1 MYLNDIIGIYNNL
14 LEVSMYIAL
23 GIIAL
28 YFQALVYEGGH
39 FVFGRLNKAE
49 IKEFTIGV
57 GWNLFSKKIG
67 ETTYNFKI
75 IPLGG
80 YIVFSDD
87 DNNKDKSFRGKTL
100 FSKLSI
106 YASGLI
112 MSIFSV
118 IILMAISI
126 GVYGYKSTEV
136 NNVDGTY
143 KAVSEGHTVL
153 AVNDKNIFTG
163 EEVAYEM
170 NFAGKD
176 GIVILEKEDAV
187 TAKVKLQDL
196 DYKDIDFNRVEEVN
210 VFDSIEMSVKRTFTL
225 IKSTYNEFYKMITK
239 EINLRNYLSGLCD
252 IVNQTSKGIESFLYK
267 LIWFTIY
274 IQITCICINIIPL
287 PILDGGKILIELI
300 NSVKKNKISTK
311 AVTMMELGSLGIS
324 ILVLIFV
331 II

>member
-1 MYLNDIIGIYNNL
+1 
-14 LEVSMYIAL
+14 MYIVL

-28 YFQALVYEGGH
+28 YFQVLVYEGGH
-39 FVFGRLNKAE
+39 FIFGRLNKTE

-87 DNNKDKSFRGKTL
+87 DNNKDKSFGGKTL

-106 YASGLI
+106 YASGLL
-112 MSIFSV
+112 MSILSV
-118 IILMAISI
+118 IILITISI
-126 GVYGYKSTEV
+126 GIFGYKSTSV
-136 NNVDGTY
+136 NNIDSTY
-143 KAVSEGHTVL
+143 KDVSEGYTVV

-163 EEVAYEM
+163 EEAVYEM
-170 NFAGKD
+170 NFAGEY
-176 GIVILEKEDAV
+176 GTIILEKEDGV
-187 TAKVKLQDL
+187 TEKAKLQDL
-196 DYKDIDFNRVEEVN
+196 DYRDIDFNRVEEVN

-239 EINLRNYLSGLCD
+239 KINLRDYLSDLCH
-252 IVNQTSKGIESFLYK
+252 IVNQTSKGRESFLYK
-267 LIWFTIY
+267 LIWFTAY
-274 IQITCICINIIPL
+274 IQITCICINMIPL
-287 PILDGGKILIELI
+287 PTFDGGKILIELI
-300 NSVKKNKISTK
+300 NLVKKNKISTK
-311 AVTMMELGSLGIS
+311 ALTMMELGSFGIS
-324 ILVLIFV
+324 ILVLLFV

>member
-1 MYLNDIIGIYNNL
+1 
-14 LEVSMYIAL
+14 MYILL

-28 YFQALVYEGGH
+28 YFQVLVYEGGH

-49 IKEFTIGV
+49 IAEFTIGI
-57 GWNLFSKKIG
+57 GWKLFSKKIG

-80 YIVFSDD
+80 YVVFSDD
-87 DNNKDKSFRGKTL
+87 NNNNEKSFGNRTL

-112 MSIFSV
+112 MSILSV
-118 IILMAISI
+118 IILMTISI
-126 GVYGYKSTEV
+126 GVYGYKSTSI
-136 NNVDGTY
+136 NSIDGTY
-143 KAVSEGHTVL
+143 KGVSEGYTVA
-153 AVNDKNIFTG
+153 AVNGKYISTG
-163 EEVAYEM
+163 EEAVYEM

-176 GIVILEKEDAV
+176 GTVLFEKEDMV
-187 TAKVKLQDL
+187 SAKARLQDL
-196 DYKDIDFNRVEEVN
+196 DYRQIDFYRIEKVN
-210 VFDSIEMSVKRTFTL
+210 VLDSIEMSTKRTFAL
-225 IKSTYNEFYKMITK
+225 IKSTYNEFYKMIIK
-239 EINLRNYLSGLCD
+239 KINLRDYLSNLCD
-252 IVNQTSKGIESFLYK
+252 IVNQTSNGIESLFYK

-287 PILDGGKILIELI
+287 PIFDGGNILFELI
-300 NSVKKNKISTK
+300 NSVKKKKISAK
-311 AVTMMELGSLGIS
+311 TMTVMELASFGIS